1 MALLVRNADVHAPAG
16 IGVRD
21 ILCVAGRIVAMG
33 DSIDAGALPFACE
46 VLDAEGAA
54 VAPGFVDC
62 HVHVTGGGGEGGFAT
77 RTPELSLAATFEA
90 GVTSVVGVLGTDGV
104 ARDMEALVAKIYG
117 LRERG
122 LSAWCLSG
130 SYRVPPC
137 TLTGDLMRDIMM
149 IEPIIGAGE
158 VAISDHRSSKPTA
171 AEFARIAA
179 EARVA
184 GMLSGKAGIVN
195 VHMGDAPAGF
205 APLREAVSGGDLP
218 RSQFLPTHCAR
229 SEALFADAL
238 AWIAAGGSID
248 LTADGDRS
256 AEAYL
261 RALESSGGQ
270 ASNRITMSSDGQG
283 SLPVFGP
290 DGRLE
295 RMDVG
300 TCASLAETLRALVA
314 GAGLPLERA
323 LAPFTSAPAAVLKLR
338 GKGVV
343 AEGADADLVVLD
355 GDCRVR
361 HVVSGGRLAV
371 RDGSALMRGTFE

>member
-229 SEALFADAL
+229 SEALFAEAL
-238 AWIAAGGSID
+238 AWVAAGGSID
-248 LTADGDRS
+248 LTADGGRC
-256 AEAYL
+256 AESYL
-261 RALESSGGQ
+261 RALESG
-270 ASNRITMSSDGQG
+270 ASPDRITMSSDGQG
-283 SLPVFGP
+283 SLPVF
-290 DGRLE
+290 DADRRLV

-300 TCASLAETLRALVA
+300 TCASLADTLRALVE
-314 GAGLPLERA
+314 GAGLALEKA
-323 LAPFTSAPAAVLKLR
+323 LIPVTSAPAAILKLR

-343 AEGADADLVVLD
+343 AEGADADLVVL
-355 GDCRVR
+355 GEGCRVR
-361 HVVSGGRLAV
+361 HVVAGGRIAV
-371 RDGSALMRGTFE
+371 RDGTALMRGIFE